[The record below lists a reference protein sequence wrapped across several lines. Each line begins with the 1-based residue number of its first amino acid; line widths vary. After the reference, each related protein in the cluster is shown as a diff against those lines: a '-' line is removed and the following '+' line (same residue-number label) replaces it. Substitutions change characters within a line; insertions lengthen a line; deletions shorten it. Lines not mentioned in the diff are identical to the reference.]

1 MAERIGI
8 YGGTFDPVHTGHLLL
23 GRDAVELLG
32 LARLIFV
39 PAAISPHKLDRS
51 PNAPGELRLQM
62 LHAAISGEDRF
73 AVAGSELGRPG
84 PSFTI
89 DTILALRSFLPADCE
104 LFYLIGEDNVPKLH
118 TWHRIDELRRL
129 VQFVVFRRGEG
140 RKPEAGSR
148 KPEAVGGGEDFPI
161 LERRVDVSSTE
172 IRLRVAAGRPI
183 RYFVPEAV
191 AAVIDAHG
199 LYRPPTIPP
208 EEGPVPS
215 KPNS

>member
-1 MAERIGI
+1 MPILRPIVAQRIGI

-23 GRDAVELLG
+23 GRDAVELLH

-51 PNAPGELRLQM
+51 PNASGETRLQM
-62 LHAAISGEDRF
+62 LHAAIAGEERF
-73 AVAGSELGRPG
+73 AVAESELHRPG

-89 DTILALRSFLPADCE
+89 DTILALRASLPADSE

-129 VQFVVFRRGEG
+129 VRFVVFRRGD
-140 RKPEAGSR
+140 PPPAD
-148 KPEAVGGGEDFPI
+148 AVPAHGFPI

-172 IRLRVAAGRPI
+172 IRLRVAAGRSI

-199 LYRPPTIPP
+199 LYRPPNPP
-208 EEGPVPS
+208 EEGPIPS